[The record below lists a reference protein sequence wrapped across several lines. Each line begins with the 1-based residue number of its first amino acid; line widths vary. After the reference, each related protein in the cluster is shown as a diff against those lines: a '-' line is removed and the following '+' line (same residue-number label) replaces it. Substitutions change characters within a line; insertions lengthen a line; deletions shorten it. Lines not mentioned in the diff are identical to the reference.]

1 MTARLPDPGTV
12 RGEVSREILL
22 HRDLLVPPVLE
33 TGALR
38 KESAWWADLREQL
51 GFAREDWTGT
61 DMQAGPT
68 VDLVFKLGT
77 LEGSLPRDAYGSVL
91 CAETLEHI
99 SEPFLALLDLK
110 AAMRPGAWILITMPF
125 AFPIHDFPDDYWRFS
140 PSGLRMMLEDAG
152 FVNVETHG
160 FNWFSMRLQDHLLDE
175 PIAKREVP
183 MHVFGKGQ
191 CPQNGGA
198 MCTRD

>member
-38 KESAWWADLREQL
+38 PAHAWWADFREQL
-51 GFAREDWTGT
+51 CFDRKDWVGT

-68 VDLVFKLGT
+68 VDLVFELGK
-77 LEGSLPRDAYGSVL
+77 LEGSLPRDAYNSVL
-91 CAETLEHI
+91 CAETLEHVA
-99 SEPFLALLDLK
+99 EPFLALLDLK
-110 AAMRPGAWILITMPF
+110 SAMRPGAWILITMPF
-125 AFPIHDFPDDYWRFS
+125 GFPIHDFPDDYWRFT

-152 FVNVETHG
+152 FVDVETHG
-160 FNWFSMRLQDHLLDE
+160 FNWFPVRLQDHLLDE
-175 PIAKREVP
+175 PFVKREMP
-183 MHVFGKGQ
+183 MHVFGKGRV
-191 CPQNGGA
+191 P
-198 MCTRD
+198 